1 MGDGLMKK
9 FVATI
14 IAAGFIAAPAFAA
27 SITLSFANDDGSTQ
41 EWTFDGEG
49 TATTGELSTSY
60 TWDEDA
66 KKLCAD
72 IPEQGEVCATFDAI
86 AEAVGDSAG
95 YTLSTGGA
103 GTATIMAMEE

>member
-1 MGDGLMKK
+1 MKK
-9 FVATI
+9 FFAAA

-27 SITLSFANDDGSTQ
+27 SITISFADNDGTTA

-49 TATTGELSTSY
+49 TATSGEITTSY
-60 TWDEDA
+60 TWDEEA
-66 KKLCAD
+66 KTLCAEV
-72 IPEQGEVCATFDAI
+72 PEQGEVCATFDGV
-86 AEAVGDSAG
+86 AEAVGESAG